1 MGVPSV
7 KLPLKS
13 LLFIMPFNFGSYYQ
27 QWYKQMYILK
37 IVMINWQSASWF
49 MKCMATNIWYWRK
62 YTSPLHPFVQ
72 LPTTSSSHAPE
83 GKETSITVY

>member
-1 MGVPSV
+1 MTFPSEKFLTDNLMGVPSV

-37 IVMINWQSASWF
+37 IVLIN
-49 MKCMATNIWYWRK
+49 
-62 YTSPLHPFVQ
+62 
-72 LPTTSSSHAPE
+72 
-83 GKETSITVY
+83 